1 MATVTDV
8 RTPLAER
15 ARDAAADE
23 RLAFRGPIQRV
34 LMRPEIGAL
43 VGTTAVWFFFW
54 AIADAFGTAAGTA
67 SYLDVAAGLGIM
79 AVAVS
84 LLMIGGEFDLSS
96 GAMTGA
102 TAMLVIL
109 FSMEVGELGGAGLTL
124 HLAVPL
130 SLAFALMIGWFN
142 GTVVEKTRLPSF
154 IVTLGTF
161 FVLIGAKLGFSKL
174 FSGQV
179 VVEGL
184 NNAAGYGFW
193 RKVFAASWVRNDHIW
208 NDRDIVWTILVIAGV
223 ALVGAGVLEL
233 SYRRADPR
241 NPKGLIGFV
250 VGAGVALAGFYGL
263 LNGDGVAKNVI
274 NGALVGA
281 GVLVAAL
288 GWGAWRFPPIGR
300 RGPVKLESRET
311 SFVGIGVVLVA
322 ASVILA
328 AMFNPDSQN
337 AVGTLISDGFARSL
351 FAIGLGVAGV
361 LAVLVAAGKVPVWS
375 PLAGVVIAAIPA
387 VGFLMTRQGARAVLF
402 VGLAV
407 AGLLFLIVASSRA
420 AAYSASAGLV
430 VELFTA
436 VVVAGLAFF
445 IRSESTSE
453 KFRAQ
458 LFSVML
464 LIALALACSALL
476 GYLFAART
484 GPDPAA
490 DILGKRAAITG
501 ILLLAAATA
510 VMMLYMTTAEAETA
524 QGVTR
529 YRISILWFLL
539 FTVFATW
546 LLVRARFG
554 NWIFAVGGNK
564 EAARVEG
571 VPAARTK
578 TTLFMLTS
586 GAAWLVGMLIA
597 FRLNSVQANVGDGE
611 EFEYII
617 AAVVGGNLLTGGYGS
632 AAGGAIGSLIM
643 AMSTQ
648 GIPFARWNTNWRFL
662 FLGVILLLAVAGNN
676 YVRRR
681 AELAS
686 APPALGAS
694 RE

>member
-1 MATVTDV
+1 MATVTEA
-8 RTPLAER
+8 RTETPG
-15 ARDAAADE
+15 AAPIDE

-34 LMRPEIGAL
+34 LVRPEIGAL
-43 VGTTAVWFFFW
+43 VGTTAVWVFFW
-54 AIADAFGTAAGTA
+54 AVGGVFGTAAGTQN
-67 SYLDVAAGLGIM
+67 YLDVAAGLGIM

-109 FSMEVGELGGAGLTL
+109 LSQPVGELGGAGLTL

-130 SLAFALMIGWFN
+130 SLAFALTIGWFN

-174 FSGQV
+174 FAGQV

-184 NNAAGYGFW
+184 NEGKGYAFW
-193 RKVFAASWVRNDHIW
+193 RKIFAASWIRNDHIW
-208 NDRDIVWTILVIAGV
+208 ADRDVVWTILVIAGV
-223 ALVGAGVLEL
+223 ALISAGILEL
-233 SYRRADPR
+233 SYRPAERR
-241 NPKGLIGFV
+241 NPKGLIGFA
-250 VGAGVALAGFYGL
+250 VGAAVAFAGFYGL
-263 LNGDGVAKNVI
+263 LNSDGVQKNI
-274 NGALVGA
+274 FNGAIVA
-281 GVLVAAL
+281 VGVLGAVL

-300 RGPVKLESRET
+300 RGPVQL
-311 SFVGIGVVLVA
+311 VGPAARLVAIGLVLVA
-322 ASVILA
+322 AAVVLA
-328 AMFNPDSQN
+328 AAFNPDSQN
-337 AVGTLISDGFARSL
+337 PVGTLISDGFARGL
-351 FAIGLGVAGV
+351 FVTGLGVGGV

-375 PLAGVVIAAIPA
+375 PLAGIAISAIPA
-387 VGFLMTRQGARAVLF
+387 VGFLMTRQGARAVIF

-407 AGLLFLIVASSRA
+407 AGLLFLIVASNRA
-420 AAYSASAGLV
+420 AVRSASAGLA
-430 VELFTA
+430 VELLTA
-436 VVVAGLAFF
+436 VVVVGLAFF
-445 IRSESTSE
+445 IRSESTSA
-453 KFRAQ
+453 KFRAE
-458 LFSVML
+458 LFTVML
-464 LIALALACSALL
+464 LIALALACSALM

-484 GPDPAA
+484 RPDPAA
-490 DILGKRAAITG
+490 DKLGKRAAITG
-501 ILLLAAATA
+501 ILLLVLATF
-510 VMMLYMTTAEAETA
+510 VMMLYMTPAEAEA
-524 QGVTR
+524 ASGVTR

-539 FTVFATW
+539 FAVFATW
-546 LLVRARFG
+546 LLTRARFG

-571 VPAARTK
+571 VPATRTK
-578 TTLFMLTS
+578 TTLFMLVS
-586 GAAWLVGMLIA
+586 AAAWLVGMLIA

-643 AMSTQ
+643 SMSTQ
-648 GIPFARWNTNWRFL
+648 GIPFAGWNTNWRYL

-681 AELAS
+681 AET
-686 APPALGAS
+686 AS
-694 RE
+694 RPPTLGDER

>member
-1 MATVTDV
+1 VTTITEV
-8 RTPLAER
+8 RTPPPAEPR
-15 ARDAAADE
+15 GAAAADE

-34 LMRPEIGAL
+34 LVRPEIGAL
-43 VGTTAVWFFFW
+43 VGTTAVWVFFW
-54 AIADAFGTAAGTA
+54 AVGGAFGTAAGTA
-67 SYLDVAAGLGIM
+67 NYLDVAAGLGIM

-109 FSMEVGELGGAGLTL
+109 LSQPVGELGGAGLTL
-124 HLAVPL
+124 YLAVPL
-130 SLAFALMIGWFN
+130 SLAFALTIGWFN
-142 GTVVEKTRLPSF
+142 GTIVEKTKLPSF

-179 VVEGL
+179 TVEGL
-184 NNAAGYGFW
+184 DEGQGYAFW
-193 RKVFAASWVRNDHIW
+193 RKIFAASWIRNDHIW
-208 NDRDIVWTILVIAGV
+208 SDRDTVWTILVIAGV
-223 ALVGAGVLEL
+223 ALIAAGVLEL
-233 SYRRADPR
+233 SYRRAEAR
-241 NPKGLIGFV
+241 NPKGLIAFGIGAV
-250 VGAGVALAGFYGL
+250 VAFAGFYGL
-263 LNGDGVAKNVI
+263 LNSDGVQKNLV
-274 NGALVGA
+274 NGILVGV
-281 GVLVAAL
+281 GVLAVAL

-300 RGPVKLESRET
+300 RGPVQLVGAAARL
-311 SFVGIGVVLVA
+311 VGIGVVLVA
-322 ASVILA
+322 ASIVLA
-328 AMFNPDSQN
+328 AMFNPDSEN
-337 AVGTLISDGFARSL
+337 RVGILFSDGFARAL
-351 FAIGLGVAGV
+351 FVIGIGVGGV
-361 LAVLVAAGKVPVWS
+361 LAVLVAAGKLPVWS
-375 PLAGVVIAAIPA
+375 PLAGIAISAIPA
-387 VGFLMTRQGARAVLF
+387 VGYLMTRQGARSVIF

-407 AGLLFLIVASSRA
+407 AGILCLIVASNRA
-420 AAYSASAGLV
+420 AVKSASAGLA

-436 VVVAGLAFF
+436 VVVVGLAFF
-445 IRSESTSE
+445 IRSESTSP
-453 KFRAQ
+453 KFRTE
-458 LFSVML
+458 LFTVML
-464 LIALALACSALL
+464 LIALALACSALM

-490 DILGKRAAITG
+490 DTLGKREAITG
-501 ILLLAAATA
+501 ILLLVLAMF
-510 VMMLYMTTAEAETA
+510 VMMLYMTPAEAEAA

-539 FTVFATW
+539 FAVFATW
-546 LLVRARFG
+546 LLTRARFG

-578 TTLFMLTS
+578 TTLFMMVS
-586 GAAWLVGMLIA
+586 GAAWLVGMLVA

-643 AMSTQ
+643 SMSTQ
-648 GIPFARWNTNWRFL
+648 GIPFAGWNTNWRFL

-681 AELAS
+681 AET
-686 APPALGAS
+686 AS
-694 RE
+694 RPAPLGDK